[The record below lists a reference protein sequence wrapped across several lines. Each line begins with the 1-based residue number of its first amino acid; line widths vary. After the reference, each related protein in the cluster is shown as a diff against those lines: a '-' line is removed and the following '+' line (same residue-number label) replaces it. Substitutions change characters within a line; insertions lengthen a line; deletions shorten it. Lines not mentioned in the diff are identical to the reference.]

1 MHGVW
6 RREAKGK
13 WAFNKGVSAARA
25 TQANVLEEAGAILT
39 DSKGFEYRGLLQR
52 RWRSMTG
59 LELTKSHP
67 VMQPKASQI
76 ALDDLGDDEANASKP
91 LSLKT

>member
-1 MHGVW
+1 
-6 RREAKGK
+6 
-13 WAFNKGVSAARA
+13 
-25 TQANVLEEAGAILT
+25 
-39 DSKGFEYRGLLQR
+39 
-52 RWRSMTG
+52 MTG

-91 LSLKT
+91 LSLRT